1 MCLCLKYLLIS
12 QFKLL
17 KWSYTLS
24 SMYSQSNNLESVDG
38 DSFLL
43 GTVPTISRLWGL
55 PSHKMHFSGAAIMIH
70 WISGIMFPV
79 INTFGLK
86 ILIIIKVCMVLWF
99 WPHNIT
105 KNLWSWSSFSCADV
119 FQQHADRLIQTA
131 EASSGVLLHHL
142 CHHMWPNPH
151 YSAQEPPHWR
161 LPGLPARRG
170 HRSLPSEMN
179 ISILSYIQ

>member
-1 MCLCLKYLLIS
+1 MCFCLKYLLIS

-55 PSHKMHFSGAAIMIH
+55 PSHKMHFSGVAIMIH

-79 INTFGLK
+79 VNTFGLK

-99 WPHNIT
+99 WLHNIT
-105 KNLWSWSSFSCADV
+105 KTSVILIIFFLCRCISTARWQTHPNCWSLFWCSPSS
-119 FQQHADRLIQTA
+119 
-131 EASSGVLLHHL
+131 
-142 CHHMWPNPH
+142 
-151 YSAQEPPHWR
+151 
-161 LPGLPARRG
+161 
-170 HRSLPSEMN
+170 SLPS
-179 ISILSYIQ
+179 YVA